1 MSEKNKV
8 HATYVAI
15 DSITG
20 NEDNPRS
27 IDDVKFGKLVAS
39 IRNFPKMLEL
49 RPLVVD
55 ENNIILGGN
64 MRHKACVEAG
74 LTEVPILQVKD
85 LTEEQKQ
92 EFIMKD
98 NISYGDWDWNMLS
111 KNYDAFQLD
120 EWALDIDPSMFNL
133 EKDDT
138 TMDEASDNTKFNDF
152 TIFFSNEQEMDVWYA
167 FLKKL
172 KDKFSEHENVSERVL
187 HYIAEAYEDNKMSE
201 SQRILKFVSY
211 DIDEE

>member
-1 MSEKNKV
+1 
-8 HATYVAI
+8 
-15 DSITG
+15 
-20 NEDNPRS
+20 
-27 IDDVKFGKLVAS
+27 
-39 IRNFPKMLEL
+39 
-49 RPLVVD
+49 
-55 ENNIILGGN
+55 
-64 MRHKACVEAG
+64 
-74 LTEVPILQVKD
+74 VPILQVKD